1 MRKLFELSAS
11 EEAEAFGEAPPEDAG
26 LDTASECISGMG
38 IVGDEVDDEAAS
50 KELDELL
57 GSFATERSE
66 EDIAREREERDAYE
80 RAENDRIRE
89 IEERYNKERYEK
101 EQALKA
107 ERLERERL
115 EKEEE
120 EEEAR
125 EEFEQTFVGKL
136 TKLFKKK
143 PKEEKEGG
151 LEVSASYT
159 GEEEDA
165 LPVSEV
171 AKEAEKISEAEEIAA
186 KEEEAVP
193 IEEVA
198 STKTPTQVSIESKAE
213 VGDSSAAD
221 SSNQVPEK
229 QEMPAAIDATALL
242 NGSVSISDI
251 TNKEESIEEIA
262 QHSEAASAKETEPKK
277 AEKKEAKAKPEK
289 VSQKAE
295 KELKAKKSEQSE
307 VTVKKPKVEKAKEK
321 AKKVLT
327 LSEAKKPFGFFTLAK
342 PARKE
347 EEKVPVSAASDTSK
361 AEEIDWKYIATHDE
375 NTGLGN
381 TRAFKVAKEKAGTA
395 CAILFFDV
403 NNLKYVNDNY
413 GHEDGDLLLK
423 RAADAI
429 AEQFG
434 TENAYRTGGDE
445 FVVILPNSNGKKA
458 QEQIGLKVAEIHK
471 AMQAYMKKSDRHV
484 PHSISVGLAV
494 GDGKHTVSDV
504 LKAADAAMYR
514 NKKAYKESHPEFN
527 ARLPKKEE
535 KEEAPEKDHD
545 ELLSRDQKDLKT
557 KIKSQHTQ
565 PSKMSTETIL
575 REIQR
580 RASDVH
586 AIFIASPNF
595 DYLYI
600 IRDVGEFVAMALERS
615 DAIDYSYLYVV
626 WEGGPQY
633 YGADTYYNE
642 VTDLF
647 KEIAEGLMSGRFRS
661 EKDIKGIKGIN
672 IFRCVYV

>member
-11 EEAEAFGEAPPEDAG
+11 EEAEAFGEAPPEEAG
-26 LDTASECISGMG
+26 LDTATECISGMG

-171 AKEAEKISEAEEIAA
+171 SEIAEEAEKISEAKEITA
-186 KEEEAVP
+186 KEEVVAP

-198 STKTPTQVSIESKAE
+198 PVEATIESSMPG
-213 VGDSSAAD
+213 VG
-221 SSNQVPEK
+221 K
-229 QEMPAAIDATALL
+229 TIPAAIDATALL

-251 TNKEESIEEIA
+251 ANKKESIEDIA
-262 QHSEAASAKETEPKK
+262 QPSEATSAKEAEPKK
-277 AEKKEAKAKPEK
+277 AEKKEAKAEPKK
-289 VSQKAE
+289 VSQKDE
-295 KELKAKKSEQSE
+295 KERRATKRSEKAEQNE
-307 VTVKKPKVEKAKEK
+307 ETAKKPKVEKAKEK
-321 AKKVLT
+321 
-327 LSEAKKPFGFFTLAK
+327 AKKPFGFFTLAK

-347 EEKVPVSAASDTSK
+347 EEKVPVSAASDASK

-504 LKAADAAMYR
+504 LKAADVAMYR

>member
-11 EEAEAFGEAPPEDAG
+11 EEAEAFGEAPPEEAG
-26 LDTASECISGMG
+26 LDTATECISGMG

-143 PKEEKEGG
+143 PKEEKESG

-171 AKEAEKISEAEEIAA
+171 AEVAKEAEKISEAEEIAT
-186 KEEEAVP
+186 KEEASL
-193 IEEVA
+193 IEETVTIEA
-198 STKTPTQVSIESKAE
+198 SVEGKPE
-213 VGDSSAAD
+213 VGKAD
-221 SSNQVPEK
+221 VAISSNQVVEK
-229 QEMPAAIDATALL
+229 QEMPVAIDATALL

-251 TNKEESIEEIA
+251 TDSKKTERSEVKEENSEEGAKLIETT
-262 QHSEAASAKETEPKK
+262 SAKEAEPKK
-277 AEKKEAKAKPEK
+277 AEKKEAKAEPEK
-289 VSQKAE
+289 AKQKAE
-295 KELKAKKSEQSE
+295 KELKETA
-307 VTVKKPKVEKAKEK
+307 KKPKVEKAKEK
-321 AKKVLT
+321 
-327 LSEAKKPFGFFTLAK
+327 AKKPFGFFTLAK

-347 EEKVPVSAASDTSK
+347 EEKVSVSAASDASK